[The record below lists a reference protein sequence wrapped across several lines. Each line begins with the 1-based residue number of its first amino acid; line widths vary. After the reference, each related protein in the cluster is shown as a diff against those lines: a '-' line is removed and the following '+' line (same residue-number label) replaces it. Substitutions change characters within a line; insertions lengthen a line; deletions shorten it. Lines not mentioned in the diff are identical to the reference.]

1 MCGREDT
8 PVNAVR
14 RIGYWSSIATFTTA
28 AGYSVVQLLQLARWL
43 VFPWDELLIF
53 GFSIGIP
60 LPFVLAMAAFHQ
72 AMPRQRQ
79 VWTQC
84 ALVLAVMYAVLAVI
98 VYSVQLALVVP
109 AKLAGDASATAGL
122 AVTAG
127 TPMWVIDGAGYIL
140 MGLATLFAA
149 GALAGEPSQR
159 RLRWFLIA
167 NGVINPVI
175 VAVYIRPSLL
185 PLGAL
190 WIITAPG
197 SMWLLARF
205 FRQSAEMT
213 PTGRS
218 TGGSA

>member
-1 MCGREDT
+1 M
-8 PVNAVR
+8 NAVR
-14 RIGYWSSIATFTTA
+14 RIGYWSSLAAFTTA
-28 AGYSVVQLLQLARWL
+28 AGYSVVQLLQLAGWL

-53 GFSIGIP
+53 GFSLGIP
-60 LPFVLAMAAFHQ
+60 LPFVLAMVALHHAV
-72 AMPRQRQ
+72 PRQRQ

-109 AKLAGDASATAGL
+109 AKLAGDASATGGL
-122 AVTAG
+122 TVTAG

-149 GALAGEPSQR
+149 GALAGEAAQR
-159 RLRWFLIA
+159 WLRWFLIA
-167 NGVINPVI
+167 NGLIDPVI

-205 FRQSAEMT
+205 FRQSGEQA
-213 PTGRS
+213 PPGRS
-218 TGGSA
+218 AGGFA